1 MSFSFRLTWG
11 IIRAVRTGTAK
22 RPQRVLFN
30 PRYRRIVGFFGRA
43 TATVLWWE
51 LVLRRLRGRDFVRRD
66 APQRYRRIARRFREM
81 AVELGGV
88 MIKVGQFLSARVDV
102 LPPEV
107 TEELAHLQDE
117 VPPEDFAAIR
127 AVIEEELGGPL
138 DTLFAAFEEQEQA
151 AASLGQTHRAR
162 LPTGESIVI
171 KVQRPGIEELVAVD
185 LAALRTAVG
194 WLRYYRPISRR
205 VDLDALLAEFSR
217 TLWAELDYITEG
229 GNAERFAE
237 NFARDP
243 GIVIPDVYWS
253 HTTKRVLALE
263 NVEAIKITNFGAI
276 AAAGIDRGQVAE
288 RLVNCY
294 FKQIF
299 EDSFFHAD
307 PHPGNLFV
315 RPLNEEPDEG
325 SRRPFR
331 LVFVDFGMV
340 GQVPLR
346 LKEGLREILIAVGT
360 QDPQRLARAYQS
372 AGFLL
377 PSADLERIAA
387 AEAKAFEVF
396 WGKSL
401 KELTSIGMEEAHAFA
416 HEFRDLLFEM
426 PFQIPNDV
434 IFLGRL
440 VALLAGMATSL
451 DPDFNVWAAIEPYA
465 RKILTEDKALGWRQ
479 WLDELV
485 RILQTTLA
493 LPGQMQ
499 RFIQRAER
507 GELELRIDA
516 SGDLQQAVNRL
527 QTATDR
533 LVWGVIFAALLLVGA
548 LFYTNGLTTATT
560 WCLVAS
566 ALPLL
571 RLLWPARRRR

>member
-1 MSFSFRLTWG
+1 M
-11 IIRAVRTGTAK
+11 AK
-22 RPQRVLFN
+22 RPQRVLLN

-51 LVLRRLRGRDFVRRD
+51 LVLRQVRGRDFGRRS
-66 APQRYRRIARRFREM
+66 APERYCRIACRFREM

-138 DTLFAAFEEQEQA
+138 DTRFGIFEEQEQA
-151 AASLGQTHRAR
+151 AASLGQTHRAC
-162 LPTGESIVI
+162 LPTGESVVI
-171 KVQRPGIEELVAVD
+171 KVQRPGIEDLVAID
-185 LAALRTAVG
+185 LAALRTAVR

-205 VDLDALLAEFSR
+205 ADVDALLAEFSR
-217 TLWAELDYITEG
+217 TLWAELDYIAEG

-237 NFARDP
+237 SFVRDP
-243 GIVIPDVYWS
+243 SIIIPRVYWS
-253 HTTKRVLALE
+253 HTTRRVLALE
-263 NVEAIKITNFGAI
+263 NVEAIKITDFDGI
-276 AAAGIDRGQVAE
+276 AAAGIDRRQVAE

-299 EDSFFHAD
+299 EDGFFHAD

-315 RPLNEEPDEG
+315 RPLDEEPDDKG
-325 SRRPFR
+325 RHPFR
-331 LVFVDFGMV
+331 LIFVDFGMV

-346 LKEGLREILIAVGT
+346 LKEGLREILIALGT
-360 QDPQRLARAYQS
+360 QDAHRLARAYQG

-377 PSADLERIAA
+377 PGADLERIAT

-396 WGKSL
+396 WGKSI
-401 KELTSIGMEEAHAFA
+401 KELTNIGMEEAHEFA
-416 HEFRDLLFEM
+416 REFRDLLFDM

-440 VALLAGMATSL
+440 VALLVGMATNL
-451 DPDFNVWAAIEPYA
+451 DPDFNVWGALEPYA
-465 RKILTEDKALGWRQ
+465 RKMLAEDEVLGWRQ
-479 WLDELV
+479 WPGELG
-485 RILQTTLA
+485 RILQAILA

-507 GELELRIDA
+507 GDLEFRIEA

-527 QTATDR
+527 EATMDR
-533 LVWGVIFAALLLVGA
+533 LVWGVILAALLLTGA
-548 LFYTNGLTTATT
+548 LFYTNDLMTATT

-571 RLLWPARRRR
+571 RLLWPARWRR

>member
-1 MSFSFRLTWG
+1 MG
-11 IIRAVRTGTAK
+11 MAK
-22 RPQRVLFN
+22 RPQRVLLN

-51 LVLRRLRGRDFVRRD
+51 LVLRRARGRDFVRRG

-88 MIKVGQFLSARVDV
+88 MIKVGQFLSTRVDV

-162 LPTGESIVI
+162 LPTGESVVI
-171 KVQRPGIEELVAVD
+171 KVQRPGIEDLVAID
-185 LAALRTAVG
+185 LAALRTAVR

-205 VDLDALLAEFSR
+205 ADLNALLAEFSR
-217 TLWAELDYITEG
+217 TLWAELDYIAEG

-237 NFARDP
+237 NFARDSGIDIP
-243 GIVIPDVYWS
+243 GVHWS
-253 HTTKRVLALE
+253 HTTRRVLALE
-263 NVEAIKITNFGAI
+263 NVESIKITDFDGL

-315 RPLNEEPDEG
+315 HPLDEDPDEEG
-325 SRRPFR
+325 RRPFL

-346 LKEGLREILIAVGT
+346 LKEGLREILIALGT
-360 QDPQRLARAYQS
+360 QDTHRLARAYQS

-387 AEAKAFEVF
+387 AEAKAFEYF
-396 WGKSL
+396 WGKSI

-416 HEFRDLLFEM
+416 HEFRDLLFDM

-440 VALLAGMATSL
+440 VALLVGMATNL
-451 DPDFNVWAAIEPYA
+451 DPDFNVWGALEPYA
-465 RKILTEDKALGWRQ
+465 RKMLADDEVLGWRQ
-479 WLDELV
+479 WLGELG
-485 RILQTTLA
+485 RILQATLA

-499 RFIQRAER
+499 RFIQQAER
-507 GELELRIDA
+507 GELEFRIDA

-527 QTATDR
+527 ETAMDR
-533 LVWGVIFAALLLVGA
+533 LVWGVIFAALLLTGA
-548 LFYTNGLTTATT
+548 LFYTNDLIQATT
-560 WCLVAS
+560 WSLAAS
-566 ALPLL
+566 VFPLL
-571 RLLWPARRRR
+571 RLLWPRRKRR